1 MCIDGLEILLVFEDN
16 IGCILRLHDAP
27 VIAQIELFDD
37 RAEPLCKKIEL
48 GVKLIHFKGIAQ
60 ALSLA
65 EIRYLARGVV
75 QEPVGD
81 ARLHQAQ
88 LQPAM
93 SVEVDL
99 KAKRTP
105 RGNTHIAQTKLFI
118 DKIEVIV

>member
-65 EIRYLARGVV
+65 EIRYLAKGVV

-105 RGNTHIAQTKLFI
+105 RGNTYIAQTKLFI